1 MSFWD
6 ELEQEE
12 EDWFE
17 DEDDDLSLELAME
30 EYQPEEYESPSYSPV
45 SMSNSFTDDIVA
57 KESGGNY
64 AATNPNSSAVGKY
77 QFLWNTWGNK
87 IKQFTGV
94 NSKEEFLNN
103 PQAQD
108 AFYNEYYVPNEMYPA
123 IERIKKRTATSLT
136 DDKLA
141 KLYHFRG
148 EKGAIDYLTGKA
160 SNQPESYNMP
170 TSEYI
175 KQYGGTSYNP
185 DYNPLASAPGQ
196 EVLASNPQVDNLVS
210 PEELNENNELFDFGF
225 VEDMYDVYG
234 NFKSFMKRKGQS
246 LAENIS
252 LGIDTANDYLSD
264 LETTRNMRELNR
276 IKVRPRYTSNEVINQ
291 PKILL

>member
-6 ELEQEE
+6 ELEQE

-30 EYQPEEYESPSYSPV
+30 EYEPEEYERPSYSPV
-45 SMSNSFTDDIVA
+45 SMSNNFTDDIVA

-108 AFYNEYYVPNEMYPA
+108 AFYNEYYVPNEMFPA

-175 KQYGGTSYNP
+175 KQYGGTSYRP
-185 DYNPLASAPGQ
+185 DYNSLASAPGQ
-196 EVLASNPQVDNLVS
+196 ELLANNLQVDNLVS
-210 PEELNENNELFDFGF
+210 PEKLNQNNELFDFGF
-225 VEDMYDVYG
+225 VEDMYDIYG
-234 NFKSFMKRKGQS
+234 NFKSFMKRKGKS